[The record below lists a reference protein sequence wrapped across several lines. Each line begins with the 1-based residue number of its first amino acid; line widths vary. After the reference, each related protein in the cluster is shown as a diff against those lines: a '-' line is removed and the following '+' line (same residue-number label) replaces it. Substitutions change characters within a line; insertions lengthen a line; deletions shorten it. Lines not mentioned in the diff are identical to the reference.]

1 MTTEQINGA
10 VVSVPLTSG
19 VPVNVTTLTPM
30 AWRGI
35 VAAAEKRYPL
45 PNPDDYSK
53 PILNALPGTDAKTI
67 GKDDPEYI
75 AAYNAAVQAQSEF
88 IIDALLQVAVGADNE
103 ADIVASYAPKVD
115 KLRSIGALVEHD
127 GDSPFIVVL
136 RNFLAVG
143 EQDINM
149 LVLAAQMRLPV
160 TPVEVASSRAYFRL
174 DLQRKTDRTIPLRRE
189 APRPERGKSGKPE
202 STMAGD

>member
-1 MTTEQINGA
+1 MTNETINGA

-35 VAAAEKRYPL
+35 VTAAEKRYPR

-53 PILNALPGTDAKTI
+53 PIQNALPGTDAKTI
-67 GKDDPEYI
+67 GKDDPEFL
-75 AAYNAAVQAQSEF
+75 AADAAVSIAQSDF
-88 IIDALLQVAVGADNE
+88 IIDTLLQVAVGADN
-103 ADIVASYAPKVD
+103 ADEIVASYAPKVD
-115 KLRSIGALVEHD
+115 RLREIGALVEHE

-143 EQDINM
+143 ENDINM
-149 LVLAAQMRLPV
+149 LALAAQMRLPL
-160 TPVEVASSRAYFRL
+160 TPAEVANARAYFRL
-174 DLQRKTDRTIPLRRE
+174 DLQRQTNRTVSI
-189 APRPERGKSGKPE
+189 RGKTPRIEPRAISEAKPAV
-202 STMAGD
+202 AGD

>member
-1 MTTEQINGA
+1 MTEQINGA

-19 VPVNVTTLTPM
+19 VPANVTTLTPA

-35 VAAAEKRYPL
+35 VAAAEKRHPR
-45 PNPDDYSK
+45 PNPDDYSN

-67 GKDDPEYI
+67 GKDDPEYL
-75 AAYNAAVQAQSEF
+75 AADAAAIQAQSDF

-115 KLRSIGALVEHD
+115 KLRAIGALVEHE

-160 TPVEVASSRAYFRL
+160 TPVEVASSRAYFRV
-174 DLQRKTDRTIPLRRE
+174 DMQRKADRPISLRRE
-189 APRPERGKSGKPE
+189 TPRTERGKVGKTE
-202 STMAGD
+202 SPMAGD